1 MDFQIARSLAAEI
14 VSAPAFSVLTESDAD
29 RAAQVVLR
37 AGALLVACE
46 QFGAANDAAKALIS
60 IAKEKNI
67 PVYTEVSQVPLTGSE
82 AQNEG

>member
-1 MDFQIARSLAAEI
+1 MLRARLF
-14 VSAPAFSVLTESDAD
+14 APAALYALRRAQQSVAVHQPVGLA
-29 RAAQVVLR
+29 

>member
-1 MDFQIARSLAAEI
+1 M
-14 VSAPAFSVLTESDAD
+14 
-29 RAAQVVLR
+29 LR